1 MDIMKTVMR
10 KIRCFV
16 SKVKLRIKEITKE
29 PLEFLGHGEIGGL
42 LLCAILTVQF
52 FYGCIFSST
61 SCLIPAP
68 IILFLLLG
76 IMILLLELEV
86 FLFKLIFGGGKR
98 SRFYFLFAWIAILL
112 AFLIGTQLHN
122 VPSGI
127 IISFLVALSADIF
140 GRCVFGFMKT
150 RKWKQVFGYVAL
162 MFSAAFLVL
171 FALFFH
177 LDHYGENRIEKY
189 LAVYPENNREEILG
203 FSQYLENGSY
213 AVSVIDYGQ
222 DNTFDIVTECVDI
235 SKIAEREGLVGK
247 VHELYFDNSLEE
259 APVAGRIWYPEGL
272 TDCPVMFI
280 VHGNHDFS
288 VPSYLGYDYLGEYL
302 ASNGYVVVSV
312 DENILNGLSNEN
324 DARAVLLL
332 ENMKAILDENEK
344 LGSAIY
350 GLIDTDKIA
359 IAGHSRGGEMVATA
373 YLFNDLE
380 AYPDDGN
387 VEFDYHFNIS
397 AVIAIAPTVD
407 QYMPAEH
414 AVEISDVNYLL
425 IHGSNDQDVSLVM
438 GEKQY
443 NNISFSDEAE
453 EKYLKSYVYIMG
465 ANHGQFNT
473 TWGRYDGIPG
483 TNGFLNTN
491 HFLEDKEQQ
500 SIAKAYIRT
509 FLDTILLN
517 KNDYEELLVDNER
530 YMEYLPETIYITN
543 YMDSN
548 FERYCS
554 FEEDADIT
562 HGDTEDVKIHC
573 YGMDEWKERMDTYG
587 SGAEGENYV
596 LDCTWEESAEPCIE
610 IALPRT
616 DLREGRLSFRFA
628 DMREETTDELSEFN
642 YIVELYDEHGN
653 MVSVSNP
660 KAIYPSLAVQLY
672 KQDVFFGNYEYKHQ
686 MQTVQIDAKM
696 FDDKEFDYSSVCKMV
711 IIMKEMENGHLILD
725 DVGLQKNKSS
735 NTAK

>member
-1 MDIMKTVMR
+1 MKTVLR
-10 KIRCFV
+10 KLKCFAG
-16 SKVKLRIKEITKE
+16 KIKFRIKEVTKQ
-29 PLEFLGHGEIGGL
+29 PVAFLIHGEMGGL
-42 LLCAILTVQF
+42 ILCTLLATQF
-52 FYGCIFSST
+52 LYGCLLSPI
-61 SCLIPAP
+61 SCLIPVP
-68 IILFLLLG
+68 II
-76 IMILLLELEV
+76 ILLLFLVLIILVELEIYI
-86 FLFKLIFGGGKR
+86 FKLIFGGGKR
-98 SRFYFLFAWIAILL
+98 SRFYFLLAWLALAL

-127 IISFLVALSADIF
+127 MLSFLVALSADIF
-140 GRCVFGFMKT
+140 GRCVFGFIKT

-162 MFSAAFLVL
+162 IISATLLVL

-177 LDHYGENRIEKY
+177 LDNYGQNRVEKY
-189 LAVYPENNREEILG
+189 MVINLENNGKEVPG
-203 FSQYLENGSY
+203 FSQYLENGPY
-213 AVSVIDYGQ
+213 TVSVIDYGQ
-222 DNTFDIVTECVDI
+222 DDTFDIVTECVDI
-235 SKIAEREGLVGK
+235 SKIVEREGLVGK
-247 VHELYFDNSLEE
+247 VHDLYFDNSLED
-259 APVAGRIWYPEGL
+259 APVAGRVWYPEGL

-344 LGSAIY
+344 EGSGIY
-350 GLIDTDKIA
+350 GLIDPDKIA

-373 YLFNDLE
+373 YLFNELE
-380 AYPDDGN
+380 VYPDDGN

-397 AVIAIAPTVD
+397 SVIAIAPTVD

-443 NNISFSDEAE
+443 NNISFTDAAK
-453 EKYLKSYVYIMG
+453 EKHLKSYVYIMG

-473 TWGRYDGIPG
+473 TWGQYDGIPG

-491 HFLEDKEQQ
+491 HFLKDNEQQ
-500 SIAKAYIRT
+500 LIVKAYIRT
-509 FLDTILLN
+509 FLDTTLLC
-517 KNDYEELLVDNER
+517 KNDYGELLADNER
-530 YMEYLPETIYITN
+530 YMDYLPKTIYITN
-543 YMDSN
+543 YMDSD

-562 HGDTEDVKIHC
+562 HGVTEDVKIHC

-587 SGAEGENYV
+587 SGTEGENYV
-596 LDCTWEESAEPCIE
+596 LDCTWETSDKPSIE
-610 IALPRT
+610 IMLPRT
-616 DLREGRLSFRFA
+616 NLETGNLSFRIA
-628 DMREETTDELSEFN
+628 DMREDTADEISKLD

-660 KAIYPSLAVQLY
+660 RVIYPSLAVQLY

-686 MQTVQIDAKM
+686 MQTVQIDEKM
-696 FDDKEFDYSSVCKMV
+696 FDDEDFDYSSVRKMA
-711 IIMKEMENGHLILD
+711 IIMEERENGHIILD
-725 DVGLQKNKSS
+725 DVGLQNK
-735 NTAK
+735 

>member
-1 MDIMKTVMR
+1 MLATVR
-10 KIRCFV
+10 KIKSFI
-16 SKVKLRIKEITKE
+16 SKITCRLKEVTKE
-29 PLEFLGHGEIGGL
+29 PLEFLGYGEKGGF
-42 LLCAILTVQF
+42 LLCVLLAAQF
-52 FYGCIFSST
+52 LYGCIFSPI
-61 SCLIPAP
+61 SCFIPAP
-68 IILFLLLG
+68 IILFLLFG
-76 IMILLLELEV
+76 ILILLVELTI
-86 FLFKLIFGGGKR
+86 LIYKLIFGGGKR
-98 SRFYFLFAWIAILL
+98 SRFYFLFAWIALAA

-122 VPSGI
+122 VPSGV
-127 IISFLVALSADIF
+127 IISFLVALAADIF
-140 GRCVFGFMKT
+140 GRCIFGFMKT
-150 RKWKQVFGYVAL
+150 RKWKQVFGYITL
-162 MFSAAFLVL
+162 ILSAVVLVL
-171 FALFFH
+171 FGLFFH
-177 LDHYGENRIEKY
+177 LDCYGENRVEKY
-189 LAVYPENNREEILG
+189 LAIHPENKGEEIFG

-222 DNTFDIVTECVDI
+222 DDTFDIVTECVDI
-235 SKIAEREGLVGK
+235 SKIAEREGLFGK
-247 VHELYFDNSLEE
+247 VHDLYFDNSLKE
-259 APVAGRIWYPEGL
+259 APVAGRIWYPVGL

-302 ASNGYVVVSV
+302 ASNGYAVVSV
-312 DENILNGLSNEN
+312 DENILNDLSNEN

-332 ENMKAILDENEK
+332 ENMKAILDENK
-344 LGSAIY
+344 KADSAIY
-350 GLIDTDKIA
+350 GLIDQDEIA

-380 AYPDDGN
+380 VYPDDGN
-387 VEFDYHFNIS
+387 VELDYHFNIS
-397 AVIAIAPTVD
+397 SVIAIAPTVD

-453 EKYLKSYVYIMG
+453 KKYLKSYVYIMG

-500 SIAKAYIRT
+500 LIAKAYVRT
-509 FLDTILLN
+509 FLDTTLLN
-517 KNDYEELLVDNER
+517 KKDYEELLADNER
-530 YMEYLPETIYITN
+530 YMDYLPETIYITN
-543 YMDSN
+543 YMDSD

-554 FEEDADIT
+554 FEEDADIV
-562 HGDTEDVKIHC
+562 HGVTEDVKIHC
-573 YGMDEWKERMDTYG
+573 YGMNEWKERMDTYG
-587 SGAEGENYV
+587 SGADGENYV
-596 LDCTWEESAEPCIE
+596 LDCTWEESDEPCIE

-616 DLREGRLSFRFA
+616 DLGAGCLSFRLA
-628 DMREETTDELSEFN
+628 DMREDTADELSKLN

-660 KAIYPSLAVQLY
+660 TIIYPSLAVQLY

-696 FDDKEFDYSSVCKMV
+696 FRDDEDFDYTSVNRMT
-711 IIMKEMENGHLILD
+711 INIEESENGHIILD
-725 DVGLQKNKSS
+725 DVGFRKKEEL
-735 NTAK
+735 